1 MIRRRQSVDARAC
14 NAPMLHD
21 RIAALGA
28 LSEPTER
35 QIEAAAKA
43 FMAWQFP
50 GRSWDD
56 AVPTMKDKFL
66 VGARL
71 ALRAAA
77 FVPAE
82 KIHGD
87 KP

>member
-1 MIRRRQSVDARAC
+1 MISRRQSKVAQAS
-14 NAPMLHD
+14 NASMSHD

-28 LSEPTER
+28 LSEPTEL

-43 FMAWQFP
+43 WMAWQFP
-50 GRSWDD
+50 GRAWED
-56 AVPTMKDKFL
+56 AVPAMKDKFRD
-66 VGARL
+66 GARI

-77 FVPAE
+77 FVP